1 MSEHPTDENPN
12 IAIDEDPAPAGVG
25 DENLEKEPGVGG
37 YAGRD
42 PKTEMPRVPS
52 VPEKTRD
59 DEAMQHSG
67 APKHKDGDGI
77 DPHS

>member
-12 IAIDEDPAPAGVG
+12 FGIDDDPAPAGTG

-42 PKTEMPRVPS
+42 PKTTMPRVPS
-52 VPEKTRD
+52 VPGKTEG
-59 DEAMQHSG
+59 DEAMEHSG
-67 APKHKDGDGI
+67 APDHKDGATI
-77 DPHS
+77 DPHG

>member
-12 IAIDEDPAPAGVG
+12 IAIDEDPAPAGLG

-42 PKTEMPRVPS
+42 PKTEMPRMPS
-52 VPEKTRD
+52 IPETQGD
-59 DEAMQHSG
+59 DATEHGG
-67 APKHKDGDGI
+67 APKVGKAK
-77 DPHS
+77 DPHSD